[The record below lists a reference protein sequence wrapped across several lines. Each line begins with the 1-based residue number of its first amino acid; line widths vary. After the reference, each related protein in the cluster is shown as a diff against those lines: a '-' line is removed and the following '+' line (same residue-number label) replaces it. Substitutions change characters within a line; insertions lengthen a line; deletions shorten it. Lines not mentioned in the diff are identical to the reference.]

1 MKSLFHRRPH
11 ENPILTLRS
20 GSGAWRRLLSR
31 TLSALPPAAAPVVAT
46 IGGGLAMLVVAAM
59 LVGGDGDDPAPG
71 VELAAAGPVEDRAR
85 QAAPAATIE
94 TRPTTDPTGGHAGAP
109 TPSGSQNIDP
119 PGAAAG
125 RSAEP
130 SVPSPIQGRSE
141 STVPDEQR
149 TAAIP
154 PALPGGN
161 RLGASTVPVAETE
174 EEILALEAIQR
185 SEVEQDVGQPSGE
198 RTAAIAEQ
206 PATEDLAAGLLPA
219 KTTRYVNLRA
229 APDDDGAV
237 LEVVPALASIE
248 AQGDCNWCAVSYE
261 GRRGYIYKTFIS
273 YD

>member
-1 MKSLFHRRPH
+1 MKSLFQRRPH
-11 ENPILTLRS
+11 EKPILTPRS
-20 GSGAWRRLLSR
+20 TNGVWRRLLSR
-31 TLSALPPAAAPVVAT
+31 TLSALPPAAAPVIAT
-46 IGGGLAMLVVAAM
+46 IGGGMAMLVVAAM
-59 LVGGDGDDPAPG
+59 LVGGKPDDPAP
-71 VELAAAGPVEDRAR
+71 VDDLAAAGAAEAPPPAADMTTEPAADEPRDRAMAEAPR
-85 QAAPAATIE
+85 VDAPPRAMADRGIAPSDAPRTHTRFEAPA
-94 TRPTTDPTGGHAGAP
+94 
-109 TPSGSQNIDP
+109 
-119 PGAAAG
+119 
-125 RSAEP
+125 
-130 SVPSPIQGRSE
+130 
-141 STVPDEQR
+141 PDEQR

-154 PALPGGN
+154 PALPG
-161 RLGASTVPVAETE
+161 ASRPGTSAVPVAETE

-237 LEVVPALASIE
+237 IEVVPALASIE
-248 AQGDCNWCAVSYE
+248 AEGDCNWCAVSYE